1 MTIEERVY
9 KLEQIVP
16 EIKAGIIEIKTI
28 LTERQAQE
36 DLKNSNIEK
45 EIAEINAKLDGVLK
59 ETPKIQEHE
68 KRITNIEDNQ
78 KWIWRTLVSSIITVI
93 ISVIVFVLKNMHKF

>member
-1 MTIEERVY
+1 MTMEERVY
-9 KLEQIVP
+9 KLEQIIP
-16 EIKAGIIEIKTI
+16 EIKVGITEIKTI

-68 KRITNIEDNQ
+68 KRINNLEDNQ
-78 KWIWRTLVSSIITVI
+78 KWLWRTVGSALITLIVGAG
-93 ISVIVFVLKNMHKF
+93 VFVIKNMQ

>member
-1 MTIEERVY
+1 MTMEERVY
-9 KLEQIVP
+9 KLEQIIP
-16 EIKAGIIEIKTI
+16 EIKVGITEIKTI

-68 KRITNIEDNQ
+68 KRISNIEDNQ
-78 KWIWRTLVSSIITVI
+78 KWLWRTVCGGLITVGI
-93 ISVIVFVLKNMHKF
+93 GAIVFVIKKMQ